1 MKEKDG
7 ISDCP
12 EQQMILYVE
21 KEDGQYGPMQ
31 TGSYISANYL
41 DDFFYKRRNLEK
53 TLLKRVQSNEISP
66 IHYFMIL
73 EDLTLSE
80 LAARAGIWKWK
91 VKRHLKSGHFHR
103 ITSREMDHYALV
115 FNVTTREIRDLGTLK
130 SEKL

>member
-7 ISDCP
+7 ICDCP

-21 KEDGQYGPMQ
+21 KENGQYGPMQ

-41 DDFFYKRRNLEK
+41 DDFFYKRRNLEDA
-53 TLLKRVQSNEISP
+53 LLKRVKSGEISP

-91 VKRHLKSGHFHR
+91 VKRHLKPGHFHD
-103 ITSREMDHYALV
+103 IKSQEMKNYAKV
-115 FNVTTREIRDLGTLK
+115 FNVTADEIRNLGSLK
-130 SEKL
+130 SEMK